1 MDTSAIAAW
10 KEGKKNE
17 VSENRGGINHPPTD
31 FSDMS
36 KTEKY
41 YEQNNNI
48 T

>member
-1 MDTSAIAAW
+1 MA
-10 KEGKKNE
+10 KKMRFQKTG
-17 VSENRGGINHPPTD
+17 VISTNHPPTD

-41 YEQNNNI
+41 HEQNNNI